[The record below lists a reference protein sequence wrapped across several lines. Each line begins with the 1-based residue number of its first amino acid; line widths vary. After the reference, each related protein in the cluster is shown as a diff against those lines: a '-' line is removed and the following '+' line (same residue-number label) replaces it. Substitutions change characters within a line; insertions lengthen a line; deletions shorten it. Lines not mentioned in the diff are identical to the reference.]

1 MHSEKQ
7 ENEVDE
13 SEVPKKKEKKVM
25 VNLKGDKEQRWYQLF
40 DKQTNVLEASQKNL
54 EKYFKFLSESEAR
67 GRELMITVIREPG
80 TVLSG
85 S

>member
-25 VNLKGDKEQRWYQLF
+25 VNLKGDKEERWYQLF

>member
-1 MHSEKQ
+1 
-7 ENEVDE
+7 
-13 SEVPKKKEKKVM
+13 M